1 LQCATGTQLGDA
13 AINPN
18 VEFWRGK
25 RVLVTGHTGFKG
37 AWLAMWLRRL
47 GARPAGFALAPD
59 TTPNLAEL
67 SDLERQIPCVRG
79 DIRDQI
85 TVRDAMAELAPEI
98 VFHLAA
104 QSLVRTSYQ
113 QPVQTF
119 ETNVLGTIHVME
131 GARITPSVQALVV
144 VTSDKCYENREWLW
158 PYREDEPLGGYDPYS
173 ASKACAEIAV
183 AAWRR
188 SFLNGTRRERPL
200 AVASA
205 RAGNV
210 IGGGD
215 WSTDRLIPDCVRA
228 FATGAPVQI
237 RNTVATRPWQ
247 HVLEPLSGY
256 LLLAER
262 LWQDG
267 PEVAEAW
274 NFGPTIDDV
283 RPVGWVVDQVVSR
296 WGDGATWVAA
306 EGQHPHEAGLLAVDA
321 SKARARL
328 RWHPRLPLAEALSW
342 TVEWYKRQLKGE
354 AVDGLVGEQIERYE
368 RSGAG

>member
-1 LQCATGTQLGDA
+1 M
-13 AINPN
+13 NPN

-37 AWLAMWLRRL
+37 AWLTMWLRRL
-47 GARPAGFALAPD
+47 GAQPAGFALAPD

-131 GARITPSVQALVV
+131 AARITPSVRALVV

-173 ASKACAEIAV
+173 ASKACTEIAV

-188 SFLNGTRRERPL
+188 SFLSESRRERPL
-200 AVASA
+200 AMASA

-228 FATGAPVQI
+228 FASGTPVQI

-267 PEVAEAW
+267 AKVAEAW
-274 NFGPTIDDV
+274 NFGPTVDDV
-283 RPVGWVVDQVVSR
+283 RP
-296 WGDGATWVAA
+296 
-306 EGQHPHEAGLLAVDA
+306 
-321 SKARARL
+321 
-328 RWHPRLPLAEALSW
+328 
-342 TVEWYKRQLKGE
+342 
-354 AVDGLVGEQIERYE
+354 
-368 RSGAG
+368 

>member
-1 LQCATGTQLGDA
+1 LQCAANTQSGDA

-47 GARPAGFALAPD
+47 GAQPAGFALAPD

-67 SDLERQIPCVRG
+67 GDLERQIPCVRG

-85 TVRDAMAELAPEI
+85 AMRDAMAELAPEI

-113 QPVQTF
+113 QPVATF

-131 GARITPSVQALVV
+131 AARVTPSVRALIV

-188 SFLNGTRRERPL
+188 SFLSESNRERPF
-200 AVASA
+200 AMASA

-215 WSTDRLIPDCVRA
+215 WSPDRLIPDCVRA
-228 FATGAPVQI
+228 FAFGSPVGI

-256 LLLAER
+256 LLLAESC
-262 LWQDG
+262 G
-267 PEVAEAW
+267 K
-274 NFGPTIDDV
+274 TV
-283 RPVGWVVDQVVSR
+283 R
-296 WGDGATWVAA
+296 T
-306 EGQHPHEAGLLAVDA
+306 
-321 SKARARL
+321 
-328 RWHPRLPLAEALSW
+328 
-342 TVEWYKRQLKGE
+342 
-354 AVDGLVGEQIERYE
+354 
-368 RSGAG
+368 